1 MSETYGFYLNV
12 MSSQNDLVWIL
23 AYLLLSMM
31 ASWSILLKDRDSF
44 YKASWLA
51 IVWFSP
57 FVGVLLYMSL
67 GINRIERKG
76 QKIRSQKMFISDL
89 NSYREQQSEQSLVA
103 DLELQAMQHAS
114 KDFMSAMYKATD
126 CPLVEAHVIEAYQG
140 GNKAYASM
148 LECIEKA
155 AVSVHLQSYIFDRG
169 TAGDRFIAALLRA
182 KQRGVEV
189 RVLVDAIGA
198 KYSFPSS
205 YSQMKKLG
213 LNCFKFLP
221 NRLTG
226 GLAFINLRN
235 HRKILTIDS
244 CIAFTGGM
252 NIRDSHLQLGS
263 NESFTDD
270 LHFKLTG
277 PIAERLDSI
286 FMEDWCFSGGIVS
299 SSWLLKHADI
309 VVPAD
314 SSKSIV
320 CRVIPDGPD
329 LRAQKINLTNLLGIS
344 FAKSSIEILTPYFVP
359 DKTTLDALCIA
370 AMKGVRVRILVPKKG
385 NIPFVNWAMIPQFSS
400 LIKHG
405 CQVFLS
411 DFMFDHSKLMIVD
424 KAWSCI
430 GTANWD
436 MRSYRLNFEVNV
448 EVYNLEFAQTMH
460 QIFQDKILR
469 SKQLTMTDITSR
481 SRVFNLRD
489 QIFSLVSPYL

>member
-1 MSETYGFYLNV
+1 MDFG
-12 MSSQNDLVWIL
+12 
-23 AYLLLSMM
+23 LSLDIHDG
-31 ASWSILLKDRDSF
+31 SWSILLKDRDSF

-57 FVGVLLYMSL
+57 FLGALLYISL

-76 QKIRSQKMFISDL
+76 QKIRRQKIFLSDL
-89 NSYREQQSEQSLVA
+89 NTYNTDGKDQDRRR
-103 DLELQAMQHAS
+103 DLELHAMQHTS
-114 KDFMSAMYKATD
+114 REFVTAMYKVTD
-126 CPLVEAHVIEAYQG
+126 CPLVEAQLLEAYQG
-140 GNKAYASM
+140 GNKAYESM
-148 LECIEKA
+148 LYRIEKA
-155 AVSVHLQSYIFDRG
+155 SVSVHLQSYIFDRG
-169 TAGDRFIAALLRA
+169 TIGDRFIAALLRA
-182 KQRGVEV
+182 KQRGVAV

-205 YSQMKKLG
+205 YNQMKKLG

-244 CIAFTGGM
+244 STAFTGGM
-252 NIRDSHLQLGS
+252 NIRDSHLQNES
-263 NESFTDD
+263 EESFTDD

-277 PIAERLDSI
+277 PIAQRLDSI
-286 FMEDWCFSGGIVS
+286 FMEDWCFSGGVVS
-299 SSWLLKHADI
+299 GSWLLRHDDLLT
-309 VVPAD
+309 P
-314 SSKSIV
+314 SFTSKSVV

-329 LRAQKINLTNLLGIS
+329 LPVHKINLTNLLAIS
-344 FAKSSIEILTPYFVP
+344 FAKSSIEILTPYFIP

-370 AMKGVRVRILVPKKG
+370 AMKGVSVRILVPKKG
-385 NIPFVNWAMIPQFSS
+385 NVPFVNWAMIPQFLS

-405 CQVFLS
+405 CQIFLS

-424 KAWSCI
+424 NTWSCI
-430 GTANWD
+430 GSANWD

-448 EVYNLEFAQTMH
+448 EVYDLEFALKMH
-460 QIFQDKILR
+460 QIFEYKMLR
-469 SKQLTMTDITSR
+469 SRQLTITDLSSR
-481 SRVFNLRD
+481 SKVYNLRD